1 MKWVSSFKYLPINYG
16 MTLATVS
23 DRTQRVVFDN
33 NLNGNKVRILLS
45 NKYAKNLLKLR
56 KVFIGVENK
65 GKIEKSVAVTLHG
78 STEIML
84 EAGEETYSDEVK
96 LEVKAGD
103 RLVGQYVS

>member
-65 GKIEKSVAVTLHG
+65 
-78 STEIML
+78 
-84 EAGEETYSDEVK
+84 
-96 LEVKAGD
+96 
-103 RLVGQYVS
+103 